1 MKSNK
6 TAAIVV
12 IIVAT
17 FSLATMASVFAGERG
32 KGRHKTKGS
41 ALLAKQGRGEYKS
54 KFLHAQGR
62 PFRYLQEKI
71 DELEAR
77 LSAYEANA
85 ISLQDEI
92 GNVRQDILDIQ
103 TQISQIQTEILDI
116 KALQENHDANSEQ
129 VEAIEAEIAYLQTEL
144 YEKIAELFQKIEQI
158 EDELQGQI
166 VILQAQNIQ
175 YGKTIEE
182 GQTAIVQLRDDL
194 SGTIVQLN
202 GLRNDVDANS
212 SFIAQLQIDCLNIQ
226 NDINTIQGEINS
238 LYTSINENR
247 LRIDALEQ
255 EIESIPAG
263 HTHKV
268 LIADAGTTVNLTSSS
283 DRYWLF
289 LGWVQLGCEY
299 DVIARCG
306 ASIHIDQTMVAS
318 AEEKGKY
325 QMKMTVSLSHLQLL
339 TEGEHA
345 VELQYFGSS
354 NVVGSP
360 QCGLQKGKVIAIA
373 F

>member
-1 MKSNK
+1 MKARNR
-6 TAAIVV
+6 AAIVV
-12 IIVAT
+12 IVVIT
-17 FSLATMASVFAGERG
+17 FSLAIMASAFAGERG
-32 KGRHKTKGS
+32 KDRHKAGAR

-92 GNVRQDILDIQ
+92 ATVRQDILDIQ
-103 TQISQIQTEILDI
+103 AQISQIQTEILNT
-116 KALQENHDANSEQ
+116 KALQENNNANSEQ
-129 VEAIEAEIAYLQTEL
+129 VEAIEAEIVYLQTEL
-144 YEKIAELFQKIEQI
+144 YEKIAELFQKIDQI
-158 EDELQGQI
+158 ENDLQGQI
-166 VILQAQNIQ
+166 TVLQAQNIE

-182 GQTAIVQLRDDL
+182 SQTAIAQLQDDL
-194 SGTIVQLN
+194 SGTIAQLN
-202 GLRNDVDANS
+202 GLRNDVGDNS
-212 SFIAQLQIDCLNIQ
+212 ALIAQLQIDCLNIQ

-263 HTHKV
+263 HTHQV
-268 LIADAGTTVNLTSSS
+268 IIADAGTTVNFTSSS
-283 DRYWLF
+283 DRHWLF
-289 LGWVQLGCEY
+289 IAWVQLGCEY
-299 DVIARCG
+299 GVVAKCG
-306 ASIHIDQTMVAS
+306 ASIHIDQTIVAS
-318 AEEKGKY
+318 AQEEGRY
-325 QMKMTVSLSHLQLL
+325 QAKMTVSLSHLQLL
-339 TEGEHA
+339 TEGEHTI
-345 VELQYFGSS
+345 ELQYFGSTD
-354 NVVGSP
+354 VVGNP

>member
-17 FSLATMASVFAGERG
+17 FFLATMASAFAGERG
-32 KGRHKTKGS
+32 KGRYKTGAS
-41 ALLAKQGRGEYKS
+41 TLLAKQGRGEYKS

-77 LSAYEANA
+77 LSAYEASA
-85 ISLQDEI
+85 TSLQDEI
-92 GNVRQDILDIQ
+92 ATVRKDILDIQ
-103 TQISQIQTEILDI
+103 TQISQIQMNILDI
-116 KALQENHDANSEQ
+116 KTLQENFDADSEQ
-129 VEAIEAEIAYLQTEL
+129 MEAIEAEVAYLQTEL

-166 VILQAQNIQ
+166 AVLQAQNIQ

-182 GQTAIVQLRDDL
+182 GQTAIAQLQADL
-194 SGTIVQLN
+194 SGTVAQLN

-212 SFIAQLQIDCLNIQ
+212 SLIAQLQIDCLNIQ

-263 HTHKV
+263 HTHQV
-268 LIADAGTTVNLTSSS
+268 IIADAGTTVNFTSSS
-283 DRYWLF
+283 DRHWLF
-289 LGWVQLGCEY
+289 IAWVQLGCEY
-299 DVIARCG
+299 DVVARCG

-318 AEEKGKY
+318 AREEGRY
-325 QMKMTVSLSHLQLL
+325 QAKMAFSLSHLQLL
-339 TEGEHA
+339 TEGEHTI
-345 VELQYFGSS
+345 ELQYFGSS
-354 NVVGSP
+354 NVGGP